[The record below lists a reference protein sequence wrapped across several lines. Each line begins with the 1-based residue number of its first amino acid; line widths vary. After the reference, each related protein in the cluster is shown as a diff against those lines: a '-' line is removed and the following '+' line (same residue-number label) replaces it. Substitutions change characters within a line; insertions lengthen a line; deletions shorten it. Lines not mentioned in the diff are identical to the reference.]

1 MTLHPIEEVYGE
13 GCDLYKL
20 LGCES
25 QGKAATK
32 AQLRKG
38 YYRAALKG
46 EFVHNY
52 IIAQLQI

>member
-1 MTLHPIEEVYGE
+1 MPHLIEEVFGK

-20 LGCES
+20 VQC
-25 QGKAATK
+25 KANATK

-46 EFVHNY
+46 KYACMFVCT
-52 IIAQLQI
+52 I